1 MELGNV
7 ALIGIG
13 LLLFLMLLRMPIAY
27 TMALVGFLGFA
38 YITSVPAAF
47 TVMCT
52 DIWSMFSSYNMT
64 VVPLFILMGTVA
76 FSTGIGGR
84 LYDCAYQFVGQ
95 FRGGLALAT
104 VFACALFGAIC
115 GSTSAEAA
123 TMGKI
128 TLPEM
133 KRYGYDTALA
143 TGCVAAAGSL
153 AILIPPSGTLI
164 IYGIITGES
173 IIKLFAAGI
182 LPGLLL
188 AVFFMIAI
196 YTLCTMNP
204 DMGPPAA
211 KTNWKER
218 LRSLSGV
225 LEMGALFCFVIGGLF
240 LGWFTPTEA
249 GGAGAGG
256 VFLIGL
262 LRRQLT
268 WQGVLSALSET
279 TRITAMIFLV
289 VASATIFGHF
299 MAITRV
305 PFILSDWVGSLGVS
319 PYLVILFIVLGFEI
333 AGTFMDELALITLT
347 VPILYPLI
355 KSMGFD
361 GVWFGVIIVLLTEMG
376 LIIPP
381 VGLNV
386 FVIKSVV
393 PEVPLGTIYRGIW
406 PFVFAEIVCTLLLIV
421 FPQIALFIPHR
432 L

>member
-13 LLLFLMLLRMPIAY
+13 SLLALMLLRMPIAY
-27 TMALVGFLGFA
+27 AMGLVGFLGFA
-38 YITSVPAAF
+38 YVNSVPAAF
-47 TVMCT
+47 SVMCS

-84 LYDCAYQFVGQ
+84 LYDCAYQFIGH

-182 LPGLLL
+182 LPGILL
-188 AVFFMIAI
+188 AGLFMIAI
-196 YTLCTMNP
+196 YTICTMNP
-204 DMGPPAA
+204 NMGPAAA
-211 KTNWKER
+211 KTSWHEK
-218 LRSLSGV
+218 LRSLTGII
-225 LEMGALFCFVIGGLF
+225 EMGVLFCFVIGGMF
-240 LGWFTPTEA
+240 LGWFTPSEA
-249 GGAGAGG
+249 GGAGVGG

-262 LRRQLT
+262 LRGQLT
-268 WQGVLSALSET
+268 WEGVRSALSET

-289 VASATIFGHF
+289 VATATIFGHF
-299 MAITRV
+299 MAITRL
-305 PFILSDWVGSLGVS
+305 PFVLSDWVGNLGVS
-319 PYLVILFIVLGFEI
+319 PYLVMACIVLGFEI

-347 VPILYPLI
+347 VPILYPLVTN
-355 KSMGFD
+355 MGFD
-361 GVWFGVIIVLLTEMG
+361 GVWFGIIVVLLTEMG

-406 PFVFAEIVCTLLLIV
+406 PFVFAEIVCTILLIA
-421 FPQIALFIPHR
+421 FPEIALFIPHR